1 MKARV
6 SREIPHATG
15 RLEFVRVTVA
25 RGDAGL
31 VATALENQAS
41 GAATS
46 MAGADALACI
56 GAERGPALAG
66 ETLDI
71 FWLDELG
78 A

>member
-1 MKARV
+1 
-6 SREIPHATG
+6 
-15 RLEFVRVTVA
+15 
-25 RGDAGL
+25 